1 MTEAKFVGN
10 ISSVTYDNWTDFVPS
25 YHSYYDTYMKIK
37 KLRKK
42 AARQRM
48 AFFAIVTVLICV
60 AVVFLGG
67 KSSYGSENIY
77 VSEHVVSYGDTLWS
91 IAKEY
96 KPDSVTMDEYLYK
109 LRRANSMTSSAINVG
124 DVLIIPE

>member
-1 MTEAKFVGN
+1 
-10 ISSVTYDNWTDFVPS
+10 
-25 YHSYYDTYMKIK
+25 MKIK